1 MSAMNNTETPG
12 IATIKYKHTANRS
25 NIKYQGWDAAGL
37 REFSKIASLIKAQ
50 RNQLYRQ
57 EMEQNYKNHVKNK
70 LNRKYNIITGPPV
83 DKPASYIAYNDLLS
97 DDDEPVSTEHYQELD
112 NNHDIVESDGDE
124 CDISNDDIANQL
136 NAST

>member
-1 MSAMNNTETPG
+1 
-12 IATIKYKHTANRS
+12 
-25 NIKYQGWDAAGL
+25 
-37 REFSKIASLIKAQ
+37 
-50 RNQLYRQ
+50 
-57 EMEQNYKNHVKNK
+57 MEQNYKNHVKNK

-136 NAST
+136 NASRQGMINDDGELILKYL